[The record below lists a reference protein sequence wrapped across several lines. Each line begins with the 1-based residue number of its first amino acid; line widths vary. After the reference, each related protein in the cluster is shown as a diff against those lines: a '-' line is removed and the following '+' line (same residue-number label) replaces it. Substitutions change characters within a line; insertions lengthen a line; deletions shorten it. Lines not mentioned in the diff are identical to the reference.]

1 MPRSEDSHS
10 LASRVRQLTAEDHRS
25 AETASFITGLMGGE
39 RSVRDYALLVS
50 QYHFIYEALDAA
62 AETLRTETILPGVTA
77 LLDPKL
83 DRRSAIQRDLATLL
97 PETGLSCALV
107 PMKATVEYV
116 ARIHQ
121 VANDPARLTA
131 HHYLRYLGDLSGGL
145 AIARLM
151 QRHYQVPDHQLNMY
165 TFESIEKPKLYK
177 DAYRDQLNR
186 LGLTV
191 EQEETFIEEA
201 GFGFGYNKRIF
212 EELGDYADSLTPMTV

>member
-1 MPRSEDSHS
+1 
-10 LASRVRQLTAEDHRS
+10 
-25 AETASFITGLMGGE
+25 
-39 RSVRDYALLVS
+39 
-50 QYHFIYEALDAA
+50 
-62 AETLRTETILPGVTA
+62 TA

-116 ARIHQ
+116 ERIHQ

-151 QRHYQVPDHQLNMY
+151 QRHYQVPEHQLNMY

-212 EELGDYADSLTPMTV
+212 EELGDYADSLTPMKVLEL